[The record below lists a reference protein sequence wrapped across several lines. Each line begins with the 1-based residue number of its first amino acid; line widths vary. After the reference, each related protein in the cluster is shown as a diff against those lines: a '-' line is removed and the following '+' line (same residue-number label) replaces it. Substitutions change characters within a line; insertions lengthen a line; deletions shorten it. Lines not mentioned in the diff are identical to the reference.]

1 MPCTRRIYRWL
12 KEHHLVTGS
21 EQWRQLELWEGVDW
35 SQWTT
40 ADSLYCA
47 SRTWRNTRWYTRTA
61 DWMSMEKQR
70 LQVRVERSVFNDYR
84 KTWRNFRFIQ
94 PTITYFKS
102 AKIALIKILWCNF
115 SWKCNT
121 CSVCFN
127 QSNITHVT
135 FKPYVIFPQLT
146 PVARFFALQV
156 LAWYRIWWH
165 QGGTVPRVSSLLAKV
180 TNYLWF
186 LLLPKTF
193 HSLFR

>member
-84 KTWRNFRFIQ
+84 KTWHNFRFIQ

-135 FKPYVIFPQLT
+135 FKALCHFPT
-146 PVARFFALQV
+146 
-156 LAWYRIWWH
+156 IN
-165 QGGTVPRVSSLLAKV
+165 TSC
-180 TNYLWF
+180 T
-186 LLLPKTF
+186 
-193 HSLFR
+193 LFRAASSRMVPNMVAPGRYGTAGFLALSEGYELFVIPFIAKDLS